1 MLSPWVLTCLDM
13 NKIIRTA
20 YGSQVEYSDLT
31 VDALR
36 EWNAWNEEIATGH
49 DLPPG
54 MTKEDRVFINN
65 GHLTLSDEAQLPEFE
80 RQSVVN
86 MARAGQEPT
95 QLVTNALDDEAL
107 AVAKGRQ
114 YCMDPFRRA
123 RRGLNNVGL
132 VDTIGGTA
140 IADKACCFA
149 LHKCRRLGVNLTLS
163 AEAGY
168 LDKLAHDGGRVA
180 GIKTR
185 DGKLH
190 TAKLTILSCGGW
202 TPSLLPQ
209 LDGLCET
216 TAGSVALLQIPKS
229 SPLYSRFA
237 PENFP
242 SWTFNMRHGADGG
255 LYGFARDDTGWLKFG
270 YRGTKYTNPTVQ
282 QDGKERST
290 PITRWSEEKITTIPQ
305 QALHV
310 IRQFIAENLPELA
323 DEGIDVSMTR
333 MCWYTDTFDN
343 HFLIDYVPDTAN
355 SLMVVTGGSGHAFK
369 YLPNIGQWVVEIMEG
384 TAADKPEAK
393 LWRWRTLENNDK
405 PVNVL
410 MEGSSGTRALK
421 NVKLAEERH
430 PGGKIRERL

>member
-1 MLSPWVLTCLDM
+1 M

-65 GHLTLSDEAQLPEFE
+65 GHLTLSDEAQLPDFE

-86 MARAGQEPT
+86 MARADQEPT
-95 QLVTNALDDEAL
+95 QLVTNDFNDKAL
-107 AVAKGRQ
+107 AVARGRQ

-123 RRGLNNVGL
+123 QRGLNNVGL

-149 LHKCRRLGVNLTLS
+149 LHKCRRLGVKLTLS
-163 AEAGY
+163 AEAGC
-168 LDKLAHDGGRVA
+168 LDKLVYDGGRVA

-185 DGKLH
+185 NGKLH
-190 TAKLTILSCGGW
+190 MAKLTILACGGW

-216 TAGSVALLQIPKS
+216 TAGSVALLKIPKS

-255 LYGFARDDTGWLKFG
+255 LYGFARDNEGWLKFG

-282 QDGKERST
+282 PDGKERST
-290 PITRWSEEKITTIPQ
+290 PITRWSKEKITTIPQ
-305 QALHV
+305 QALHA

-323 DEGIDVSMTR
+323 EEGIDVSMTR

-384 TAADKPEAK
+384 AAANKPEAN
-393 LWRWRTLENNDK
+393 LWRWRTLEKNDK

-421 NVKLAEERH
+421 NVRLAEERH
-430 PGGKIRERL
+430 SSGKIRERL